1 MKVQLDWVLAQKT
14 LVLSILLLWPLFLA
28 GRPAYISDSASYL
41 KGGKVAVEFVTA
53 KLLPRFAAIQ
63 EPASSRTEMS
73 ASASDAVGLQKA
85 PKGARSVPYSVTAY
99 VLRWPGID
107 MTALAIAQSVC
118 AAFICAV
125 VAAALGA
132 ARWGQFLIVGVIVA
146 FATPL
151 APSCAY
157 AVPDVFSGFV
167 IATVALLALLL
178 DRMSIGVRVMIAAIT
193 SFAVTVHPSVPPL
206 ALGLAV
212 LAVGVLLARGRLGIQ
227 RVRWAWAWLVIP
239 PLLGFIANIVIG
251 YVAFGDVS
259 VAAKRFPTAL
269 TRSVVDGPAR
279 WYLEK
284 HCATDHYAVCEVFGT
299 KIPSTV
305 NDFLFY
311 KWGLNGR
318 ATPEQMDRIRDEEAE
333 IVIRAALEYPGY
345 EAYNLSRNVI
355 FQLAKFDLGNSRF
368 KERLA
373 FDAAGQPELVSSGL
387 DIQTEMRFVDFLN
400 CLTLTFCIVWMII
413 NLRSLD
419 NRTRALIFLVIAG
432 LVGNATIVVAFS
444 SLASRY
450 QARVVWVLPLF
461 VLSLAVAQ
469 FRNGREKANQS
480 EGDLRHTA

>member
-1 MKVQLDWVLAQKT
+1 
-14 LVLSILLLWPLFLA
+14 
-28 GRPAYISDSASYL
+28 
-41 KGGKVAVEFVTA
+41 
-53 KLLPRFAAIQ
+53 
-63 EPASSRTEMS
+63 
-73 ASASDAVGLQKA
+73 
-85 PKGARSVPYSVTAY
+85 
-99 VLRWPGID
+99 
-107 MTALAIAQSVC
+107 
-118 AAFICAV
+118 
-125 VAAALGA
+125 
-132 ARWGQFLIVGVIVA
+132 
-146 FATPL
+146 
-151 APSCAY
+151 
-157 AVPDVFSGFV
+157 
-167 IATVALLALLL
+167 
-178 DRMSIGVRVMIAAIT
+178 MIAAIT

-373 FDAAGQPELVSSGL
+373 FDAAGQPDREEICRFFELSDTGL
-387 DIQTEMRFVDFLN
+387 LY
-400 CLTLTFCIVWMII
+400 CLDDHKFEI
-413 NLRSLD
+413 
-419 NRTRALIFLVIAG
+419 
-432 LVGNATIVVAFS
+432 
-444 SLASRY
+444 SR
-450 QARVVWVLPLF
+450 
-461 VLSLAVAQ
+461 
-469 FRNGREKANQS
+469 
-480 EGDLRHTA
+480 